1 MSPASL
7 RLPVAL
13 FGLSLL
19 GACAAGAHKR
29 VDGREFARLCATT
42 QPQSTRATTWIG
54 RTGDRA
60 YIEVWYG
67 GAWWLGGGIDV
78 CSTLLAD
85 LAPEVREA
93 ILRGADPTTLPT
105 EVLVPPPPPKPAR
118 KPDEDDADGDAD
130 QASAST

>member
-1 MSPASL
+1 MIPAAL
-7 RLPVAL
+7 RPTLALLP
-13 FGLSLL
+13 LSLL

-29 VDGREFARLCATT
+29 VDGREFARLCAAT

-85 LAPEVREA
+85 LAPAVREA
-93 ILRGADPTTLPT
+93 ILRGADPTTLPVET
-105 EVLVPPPPPKPAR
+105 LVPPPPPKPAR
-118 KPDEDDADGDAD
+118 KPDDEADGDDA
-130 QASAST
+130 QASASR